1 MQQVRATFISLKG
14 QWSNFLTLVLGL
26 VCVGSKARLFDGVA
40 CQGQGHVKTVVVKSA
55 VYCALSA
62 IKHSGQMSMCQ
73 GS

>member
-1 MQQVRATFISLKG
+1 MQRVRATFISPKEH
-14 QWSNFLTLVLGL
+14 WSNLTLVLGL
-26 VCVGSKARLFDGVA
+26 VCVGSKARLFVSAA

-62 IKHSGQMSMCQ
+62 IKHTSQMSMCQ